1 MIKDTIP
8 TVKTKLNLGNFDI
21 NLPVTYLPQPN
32 QNDYKVGYIERYV
45 VSKINYSEITEVSK
59 DTYNKLD
66 SNFFKKAKF
75 KWKITGILNSKYENK
90 MLLEQGVIEF
100 NKKQIEVTNTMIK
113 GVDQVFLNLKQF
125 YK

>member
-1 MIKDTIP
+1 
-8 TVKTKLNLGNFDI
+8 
-21 NLPVTYLPQPN
+21 
-32 QNDYKVGYIERYV
+32 
-45 VSKINYSEITEVSK
+45 
-59 DTYNKLD
+59 
-66 SNFFKKAKF
+66 
-75 KWKITGILNSKYENK
+75 

>member
-66 SNFFKKAKF
+66 SNFFKKAKL

-100 NKKQIEVTNTMIK
+100 NKKQIEVTNTVIK